1 MIEPTTEIIRERL
14 ELWIQDLRT
23 TTEPQTTGAL
33 HVVKASPGHNIGFCC
48 LGRAYEVA
56 IKAGF
61 EERLN
66 DVIAGLERYSGK
78 GVCAALDD
86 TARANFGLSWD
97 EHNHLMNMNDDGHHT
112 FADIADWLEKNVLP
126 RYK

>member
-1 MIEPTTEIIRERL
+1 MIESTTETIRERL

-33 HVVKASPGHNIGFCC
+33 HVVKASPGHNQGFCC

-61 EERLN
+61 EERYDIILG
-66 DVIAGLERYSGK
+66 GLERYGLK
-78 GVCAALDD
+78 MAVAVMDEAM
-86 TARANFGLSWD
+86 RVNFGLTSD
-97 EHNHLMNMNDDGHHT
+97 EQNHLMDMNDDGYHT